1 MILDK
6 ELATVLGEGVVLNA
20 LRKPIPNTPYSPEQ
34 LMKELSGRLSG
45 FAVISDEKLE
55 LPEDVGMEIPAID
68 LVLTHDRG
76 RGQTTERDV
85 VA

>member
-1 MILDK
+1 
-6 ELATVLGEGVVLNA
+6 
-20 LRKPIPNTPYSPEQ
+20 
-34 LMKELSGRLSG
+34 MKELSGRLSG